1 MQACFS
7 AFLLL
12 SASNMR
18 KFEEAEGKVFAK
30 SFAAYAKALKVISE
44 QAPAANAR
52 SRIPRSMETQVAR
65 NHPRFCNISTPG
77 SRHSV
82 IAPTSASMSWLS
94 IIRTRV
100 SG

>member
-7 AFLLL
+7 AFLLM
-12 SASNMR
+12 SVGNMR
-18 KFEEAEGKVFAK
+18 KFEEAEGKAFAK

-65 NHPRFCNISTPG
+65 NHPRFCTISTPG

-82 IAPTSASMSWLS
+82 IAPSNAGS
-94 IIRTRV
+94 I
-100 SG
+100 